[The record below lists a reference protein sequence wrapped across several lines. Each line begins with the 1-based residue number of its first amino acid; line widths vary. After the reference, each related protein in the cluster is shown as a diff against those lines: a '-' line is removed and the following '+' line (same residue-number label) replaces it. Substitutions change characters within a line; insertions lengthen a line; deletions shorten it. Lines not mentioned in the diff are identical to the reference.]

1 MPEGYMPR
9 LVENRLDALMESF
22 GCAETNGPK
31 WCGKTRT
38 ARNGVGAASCVGHE
52 REPSG
57 NVQNPGKGRA
67 WLREARIGFRLFA
80 YRLRC
85 RPSCR
90 FPFARGIG
98 RNVVGRVGGL
108 AYAYAHKRLAKATTA

>member
-1 MPEGYMPR
+1 MSEGYMPR

-38 ARNGVGAASCVGHE
+38 ARNGVGAASGVGHE

-67 WLREARIGFRLFA
+67 WLREARIGFRLFV
-80 YRLRC
+80 YRLSVLVFL
-85 RPSCR
+85 P
-90 FPFARGIG
+90 FPLL
-98 RNVVGRVGGL
+98 L
-108 AYAYAHKRLAKATTA
+108 AALAGTWSGAPAG